1 MSNEQQAPGG
11 GVVYTETV
19 VHSAP
24 QAFVNDA
31 PYQIAIVALD
41 RGGRITAR
49 MEGDRAA
56 IGERVEFVEY
66 RDGIPFFRKSQ

>member
-1 MSNEQQAPGG
+1 MRPPVTLGS

-19 VHSAP
+19 VHAAP
-24 QAFVNDA
+24 EAYLEEA

-49 MEGDRAA
+49 IQGEHVAIGDRVAFQ
-56 IGERVEFVEY
+56 EF
-66 RDGIPFFRKSQ
+66 RNGIPMFVKRP